1 MEATGGPL
9 GEAGQGLA
17 ARASPTAQA
26 GSRAGPGA
34 ASTLGTGNLPGAQW
48 GCGPAAGAVGLPL
61 GLARRGAQGR
71 AALLGQGLIALG
83 HEMGSWAMGEPQEGC

>member
-1 MEATGGPL
+1 MERQVRAWQPGPL
-9 GEAGQGLA
+9 PLPKLGAGQ
-17 ARASPTAQA
+17 AQGQPPPWA
-26 GSRAGPGA
+26 LGTSLGPG
-34 ASTLGTGNLPGAQW
+34 
-48 GCGPAAGAVGLPL
+48 GAVGLPL